1 MIKIQ
6 TTSHLSHSI
15 NALPVCSLMERTCC
29 RARNGWFWTKGD
41 YSLAGVPGSIRGV
54 RPAGMPS
61 LSKTFCLNHVD
72 PQPAHSAR
80 QFVACKTNIMKR
92 SVLGDAPLKVSLVLA
107 SPRYVSFVYFVCP
120 PPPKPAIHYCRE
132 VRVTQ
137 QKCSAFEGFGHSLYR
152 SVQML
157 ILEPLYSIHG
167 L

>member
-1 MIKIQ
+1 MAG
-6 TTSHLSHSI
+6 SG
-15 NALPVCSLMERTCC
+15 P
-29 RARNGWFWTKGD
+29 KGIIV
-41 YSLAGVPGSIRGV
+41 LQVFQAPFEGL

-80 QFVACKTNIMKR
+80 QFVDCKTNIMKG

-107 SPRYVSFVYFVCP
+107 SPRYVSFVYFVPP
-120 PPPKPAIHYCRE
+120 PPPKPTIHYCRE

-137 QKCSAFEGFGHSLYR
+137 QKCPAFEGFGHSWYR